1 MTSRGRRL
9 WLQVRMYKSLGPKRP
24 SASLFENPINLWSHS
39 KTFDFFVNTTELSLI
54 YELTMYESVVH
65 DVLFIVTSTF

>member
-24 SASLFENPINLWSHS
+24 SASLLKNPISLWSHS
-39 KTFDFFVNTTELSLI
+39 KTFDFFMNTTDLSLI
-54 YELTMYESVVH
+54 YKLTMYESVVY
-65 DVLFIVTSTF
+65 DVLSIVTSTF